1 MSDSAPRGRP
11 DAGVARRRVRLL
23 VSGRV
28 QGVFYRATT
37 AERGRELGL
46 AGFAK
51 NLADGTV
58 EVIAEGSPGAVEA
71 LIAFCREGPPLAR
84 VEAVLVAE
92 LEPTG
97 EGGAFGVR

>member
-1 MSDSAPRGRP
+1 MIERGSQEET
-11 DAGVARRRVRLL
+11 RRRVRLF

-37 AERGRELGL
+37 AERARELEL
-46 AGFAK
+46 AGYAR
-51 NLADGTV
+51 NLADGRV
-58 EVIAEGSPGAVEA
+58 EVIAEGRPDAVAA
-71 LIAFCREGPPLAR
+71 LIAFCREGPRLAR
-84 VEAVLVAE
+84 VEAVEVAE

>member
-1 MSDSAPRGRP
+1 MIERSSRD
-11 DAGVARRRVRLL
+11 ARRRVRLL

-37 AERGRELGL
+37 AERARELGL
-46 AGFAK
+46 AGHAR
-51 NLADGTV
+51 NLADKRV
-58 EVIAEGSPGAVEA
+58 EVVAEGSPEAVAA
-71 LIAFCREGPPLAR
+71 LIEFCREGPPLAR
-84 VEAVLVAE
+84 VDAIDVAE